1 MRQRSWTVIGLV
13 MVSACA
19 TVAKAAFASP
29 VVTLKDVRL
38 AAVWFE
44 GGTLDVTLGVYNP
57 NDFNLDA
64 SRITYSLLVD
74 TALVGSGE
82 AEARVVV
89 PPLDSAVVRLPV
101 RFTWQGVGA
110 AGCAMM
116 DRGAVD
122 YRVRGEMRI
131 ASGVGTIMLPYDQRG
146 RFGAPGAR

>member
-1 MRQRSWTVIGLV
+1 MRRSWLAMLAPV
-13 MVSACA
+13 MLTACA

-38 AAVWFE
+38 AAVGCE
-44 GGTLDVTLGVYNP
+44 GGTLDVLLNVYNP
-57 NDFNLDA
+57 NDFELDA
-64 SRITYSLLVD
+64 SRITYSVLVD

-89 PPLDSAVVRLPV
+89 LPLDSAVVRLPV

-110 AGCAMM
+110 ASRTMM

-122 YRVRGEMRI
+122 YRVRGEMKI
-131 ASGVGTIMLPYDQRG
+131 ASGVGTITLPYDQRG